1 MTSTMTPIAYLEQ
14 GRTLRE
20 QIDLHS
26 RQLRWLQLSQTS
38 LPSAWQTEE
47 RVRASPAAEAAFALR
62 ADRIADLEYTLAQES
77 ELYGLLEAQIRAV
90 IDQLPLEPHRIA
102 FRARYLQHLSWKEVA
117 EMLCMATAT
126 VRGWHTQDLK
136 KLRLPFDA
144 IWMKDGGLS
153 DDQHPLGLHPPLAAA
168 GGMPL
173 RPETV
178 LVNGYSF

>member
-14 GRTLRE
+14 GRALRE

-90 IDQLPLEPHRIA
+90 IDQLPLEP
-102 FRARYLQHLSWKEVA
+102 
-117 EMLCMATAT
+117 MATAT

-153 DDQHPLGLHPPLAAA
+153 DRPPY
-168 GGMPL
+168 PL
-173 RPETV
+173 RQEPFLE
-178 LVNGYSF
+178 NGYCF